1 MMHYFDGEEFTESV
15 TPCTLGQINH
25 IEQIW
30 GNIGHEI
37 PKHKRYEL
45 ESWMHGLFNMSYED
59 AERLLSELYTY
70 MPNEYPIYA
79 GEKER
84 AKWLRKNIK

>member
-1 MMHYFDGEEFTESV
+1 MKYPSTKGMNWNLDARS
-15 TPCTLGQINH
+15 
-25 IEQIW
+25 
-30 GNIGHEI
+30 
-37 PKHKRYEL
+37 
-45 ESWMHGLFNMSYED
+45 FNMSYED

-84 AKWLRKNIK
+84 AKWLRKTSNKPNE